1 MHDLHAADR
10 ILKKV
15 LEFGQ
20 QKKLSKITDI
30 YVDLGVVV
38 EHGEEISPENFKFN
52 LENLSQGTIAEG
64 TEVHLQRIRSPYV
77 ELKKIRGE

>member
-30 YVDLGVVV
+30 YIDLGVVI
-38 EHGEEISPENFKFN
+38 EHGEEISPDNFVFN
-52 LENLSQGTIAEG
+52 IKTLSQGTIAQG
-64 TEVHLQRIRSPYV
+64 MKIHLQEVKGPHI
-77 ELKKIRGE
+77 ELSKIKGE